1 MIKIFHTNRMTRQPF
16 FQALIH
22 YLHEHQDVTLR
33 QIKAAFEGEKNLD
46 RQLDAYIE
54 AGYIHRKNRRYQNA
68 FRLLDSLDGLSLDQE
83 IFVDT
88 ESALFDQLKEVTF
101 RRQMTNAT
109 NDLII
114 EEDVD
119 LMRENLTLDSYFYK
133 MRTQEELSEDQKKL
147 YAILGDVN
155 PDYALKYMTSFL
167 LKFTRKD
174 RVIQRRPD
182 IFVQALVTLDFVE
195 EISPQSYVLTME
207 MDLEQLIFRKTKDE
221 A

>member
-1 MIKIFHTNRMTRQPF
+1 MTRQPF

-101 RRQMTNAT
+101 RRQMTKAT

-174 RVIQRRPD
+174 KVIQRRSD
-182 IFVQALVTLDFVE
+182 IFVQALVTLDFLE
-195 EISPQSYVLTME
+195 EISPQTYVLTME
-207 MDLEQLIFRKTKDE
+207 MDRKQLIFRKIKDE

>member
-1 MIKIFHTNRMTRQPF
+1 MTRQPF

-22 YLHEHQDVTLR
+22 YLHQHQDVTLR

-68 FRLLDSLDGLSLDQE
+68 FRLLDSLVGLSLDQE

-88 ESALFDQLKEVTF
+88 ESALFDKVKEITF
-101 RRQMTNAT
+101 RRQMTNST
-109 NDLII
+109 NGLVI
-114 EEDVD
+114 EEEVD
-119 LMRENLTLDSYFYK
+119 LVRERLTLDSYFYK

-167 LKFTRKD
+167 LKFTRKE
-174 RVIQRRPD
+174 RVIQRRAD
-182 IFVQALVTLDFVE
+182 IFVEALVILDFLEQVA
-195 EISPQSYVLTME
+195 PQTYALTME
-207 MDLEQLIFRKTKDE
+207 MDPEQLIFRKK
-221 A
+221 

>member
-1 MIKIFHTNRMTRQPF
+1 MTRQPF

-22 YLHEHQDVTLR
+22 YLHQHQDVTLR

-54 AGYIHRKNRRYQNA
+54 AGYIRRENRRYQKA
-68 FRLLDSLDGLSLDQE
+68 FRLLDSLVGLSLDQE

-88 ESALFDQLKEVTF
+88 ESTLFDQVKEITF
-101 RRQMTNAT
+101 RRQMTNST
-109 NDLII
+109 NDLVI
-114 EEDVD
+114 EEEVD
-119 LMRENLTLDSYFYK
+119 LVRERLTLDSYFYK

-167 LKFTRKD
+167 LKFTRKE
-174 RVIQRRPD
+174 RVIQRRSD
-182 IFVQALVTLDFVE
+182 IFVEALVILGFLEQVA
-195 EISPQSYVLTME
+195 PQTYALTME
-207 MDLEQLIFRKTKDE
+207 VDPEQLIFRK
-221 A
+221 

>member
-1 MIKIFHTNRMTRQPF
+1 MTRQPF

-22 YLHEHQDVTLR
+22 YLHQHQDVTLR

-54 AGYIHRKNRRYQNA
+54 AGYIRRENRRYQKA
-68 FRLLDSLDGLSLDQE
+68 FRLLDSLVGLSLDQE

-88 ESALFDQLKEVTF
+88 DSDLFAQLKDITF
-101 RRQMTNAT
+101 HRQMTNST
-109 NDLII
+109 NDLVI
-114 EEDVD
+114 EEEVD

-167 LKFTRKD
+167 LKFTRKE
-174 RVIQRRPD
+174 RVIQRRAD
-182 IFVQALVTLDFVE
+182 IFVEALVILDFLEQVA
-195 EISPQSYVLTME
+195 PQTYALTME
-207 MDLEQLIFRKTKDE
+207 VDPEQLIFRKI
-221 A
+221 

>member
-1 MIKIFHTNRMTRQPF
+1 MTRQSF
-16 FQALIH
+16 FQALIN
-22 YLHEHQDVTLR
+22 YLHQHQDVTLR

-101 RRQMTNAT
+101 RRQMTKAT

-174 RVIQRRPD
+174 KVIQRRSD
-182 IFVQALVTLDFVE
+182 IFVQALVTLDFLE
-195 EISPQSYVLTME
+195 EISPQTYALTME
-207 MDLEQLIFRKTKDE
+207 MDPEQLIFRKI
-221 A
+221 

>member
-1 MIKIFHTNRMTRQPF
+1 MTRQPF

-22 YLHEHQDVTLR
+22 YLHQHQDVTLR

-54 AGYIHRKNRRYQNA
+54 AGYIRRENRRYQNA
-68 FRLLDSLDGLSLDQE
+68 FSLLDSLEGLSLDQE

-88 ESALFDQLKEVTF
+88 ESALFDKVKEITF
-101 RRQMTNAT
+101 RRQMTIAT
-109 NDLII
+109 NGLVI
-114 EEDVD
+114 EEEVD
-119 LMRENLTLDSYFYK
+119 LVRERLTLDSYFYK

-167 LKFTRKD
+167 LKFTRKE
-174 RVIQRRPD
+174 RVIQRRAD
-182 IFVQALVTLDFVE
+182 IFVEALVILDFLEQVA
-195 EISPQSYVLTME
+195 PQTYALTME
-207 MDLEQLIFRKTKDE
+207 VDPEQLIFRK
-221 A
+221 

>member
-1 MIKIFHTNRMTRQPF
+1 MTRQPF

-174 RVIQRRPD
+174 KVIQRRSD
-182 IFVQALVTLDFVE
+182 IFVQALVTLDFLE

-207 MDLEQLIFRKTKDE
+207 MDRKQLIFRKIKDE

>member
-33 QIKAAFEGEKNLD
+33 QIKAAVEGEKNLD

-54 AGYIHRKNRRYQNA
+54 AGYIHRKNRRSQNA

-88 ESALFDQLKEVTF
+88 ESELFDQLKEITF
-101 RRQMTNAT
+101 CQRMANAT

-174 RVIQRRPD
+174 KVIQRRSD
-182 IFVQALVTLDFVE
+182 IFVQALVTLDFLE
-195 EISPQSYVLTME
+195 EISPQTYALTME
-207 MDLEQLIFRKTKDE
+207 MDPEQLIFRKI
-221 A
+221 

>member
-1 MIKIFHTNRMTRQPF
+1 MTRQPF
-16 FQALIH
+16 FQALIN

-174 RVIQRRPD
+174 KVIQRRPD
-182 IFVQALVTLDFVE
+182 IFVQALVTLDFLE
-195 EISPQSYVLTME
+195 EISPQTYALTME
-207 MDLEQLIFRKTKDE
+207 MDRKQLIFRKIKDE

>member
-1 MIKIFHTNRMTRQPF
+1 MTRQPF

-174 RVIQRRPD
+174 KVIQRRSD
-182 IFVQALVTLDFVE
+182 IFVQALVTLDFLE
-195 EISPQSYVLTME
+195 EISPQTYALTME
-207 MDLEQLIFRKTKDE
+207 MDPEQLIFRKI
-221 A
+221 

>member
-22 YLHEHQDVTLR
+22 YLHQHQDVTLR

-101 RRQMTNAT
+101 RRQMTKAT

-174 RVIQRRPD
+174 KVIQRRSD
-182 IFVQALVTLDFVE
+182 IFVQALVTLDFLE
-195 EISPQSYVLTME
+195 EISPQTYALTME
-207 MDLEQLIFRKTKDE
+207 MDPEQLIFRKI
-221 A
+221 

>member
-1 MIKIFHTNRMTRQPF
+1 MTRQPF

-54 AGYIHRKNRRYQNA
+54 AGYIHRKNRRYQKA

-155 PDYALKYMTSFL
+155 PNYALKYMTSFL

-174 RVIQRRPD
+174 KVIQRRPD
-182 IFVQALVTLDFVE
+182 IFVQALVTLNFLE
-195 EISPQSYVLTME
+195 EISPQTYALTME
-207 MDLEQLIFRKTKDE
+207 MDPEQLIFRKI
-221 A
+221 

>member
-1 MIKIFHTNRMTRQPF
+1 MTRQPF

-22 YLHEHQDVTLR
+22 YLHQHQDVTLR

-54 AGYIHRKNRRYQNA
+54 AGYIRRENRRYQKA
-68 FRLLDSLDGLSLDQE
+68 FRLLDSLVGLSLDQE

-88 ESALFDQLKEVTF
+88 ESALFDKVKEITF
-101 RRQMTNAT
+101 RRQMTNST
-109 NDLII
+109 NGLVI
-114 EEDVD
+114 EEEVD
-119 LMRENLTLDSYFYK
+119 LVRERLTLDSYFYK

-167 LKFTRKD
+167 LKFTRKE
-174 RVIQRRPD
+174 RVIQRRSD
-182 IFVQALVTLDFVE
+182 IFVEALVILGFLEQVA
-195 EISPQSYVLTME
+195 PQTYALTME
-207 MDLEQLIFRKTKDE
+207 VDPEQLIFRK
-221 A
+221 

>member
-1 MIKIFHTNRMTRQPF
+1 MTRQPF

-22 YLHEHQDVTLR
+22 YLHQHQDVTLR

-54 AGYIHRKNRRYQNA
+54 AGYIRRENRRYQKA

-88 ESALFDQLKEVTF
+88 ESTLFDQVKEITF
-101 RRQMTNAT
+101 RRQMTNST
-109 NDLII
+109 NDLVI
-114 EEDVD
+114 EEEVD
-119 LMRENLTLDSYFYK
+119 LVRERLTLDSYFYK

-147 YAILGDVN
+147 YVILGDVN

-167 LKFTRKD
+167 LKFTRKE
-174 RVIQRRPD
+174 RVIQRRSD
-182 IFVQALVTLDFVE
+182 IFVEALVILGFLEQVA
-195 EISPQSYVLTME
+195 PQTYALTME
-207 MDLEQLIFRKTKDE
+207 VDPEQLIFRKI
-221 A
+221 

>member
-1 MIKIFHTNRMTRQPF
+1 MTRQPF
-16 FQALIH
+16 FQALIN

-88 ESALFDQLKEVTF
+88 ESELFDQLKEVTF

-174 RVIQRRPD
+174 KVIQRRPD
-182 IFVQALVTLDFVE
+182 IFVQALVTLDFLE

-207 MDLEQLIFRKTKDE
+207 MDRKQLIFRKIKDE

>member
-1 MIKIFHTNRMTRQPF
+1 MTRQPF

-22 YLHEHQDVTLR
+22 YLHKHQDVTLR

-101 RRQMTNAT
+101 RRQMTKAT

-174 RVIQRRPD
+174 KVIQRRPD
-182 IFVQALVTLDFVE
+182 IFVQALVTLDFLE

-207 MDLEQLIFRKTKDE
+207 MDRKQLIFRKIKDE

>member
-1 MIKIFHTNRMTRQPF
+1 MTRQPF

-22 YLHEHQDVTLR
+22 YLHQHQDVTLR

-54 AGYIHRKNRRYQNA
+54 AGYIRRENRRYQKA
-68 FRLLDSLDGLSLDQE
+68 FRLLDSLVGLSLDQE

-88 ESALFDQLKEVTF
+88 ESALFDKVKEITF
-101 RRQMTNAT
+101 RRQMTNST
-109 NDLII
+109 NGLVI
-114 EEDVD
+114 EEEVD
-119 LMRENLTLDSYFYK
+119 LVRERLTLDSYFYK

-167 LKFTRKD
+167 LKFTRKE
-174 RVIQRRPD
+174 RVIQRRAD
-182 IFVQALVTLDFVE
+182 IFVEALVILDFLEQVA
-195 EISPQSYVLTME
+195 PQTYALTME
-207 MDLEQLIFRKTKDE
+207 VDPEQLIFRK
-221 A
+221 

>member
-22 YLHEHQDVTLR
+22 YLHQHQDVTLR

-54 AGYIHRKNRRYQNA
+54 AGYIRRENRRYQKA
-68 FRLLDSLDGLSLDQE
+68 FRLLDSLVGLSLDQE

-88 ESALFDQLKEVTF
+88 ESALFDKVKEITF
-101 RRQMTNAT
+101 RRQMTNST
-109 NDLII
+109 NGLVI
-114 EEDVD
+114 EEEVD
-119 LMRENLTLDSYFYK
+119 LVRERLTLDSYFYK

-167 LKFTRKD
+167 LKFTRKE
-174 RVIQRRPD
+174 RVIQRRSD
-182 IFVQALVTLDFVE
+182 IFVEALVILGFLEQVA
-195 EISPQSYVLTME
+195 PQTYALTME
-207 MDLEQLIFRKTKDE
+207 VDPEQLIFRKI
-221 A
+221 

>member
-155 PDYALKYMTSFL
+155 PNYALKYMTSFL

-174 RVIQRRPD
+174 KVIQRRPD
-182 IFVQALVTLDFVE
+182 IFVQALVTLDFLE
-195 EISPQSYVLTME
+195 EISPQTYALTME
-207 MDLEQLIFRKTKDE
+207 MDPEQLIFRKI
-221 A
+221 

>member
-1 MIKIFHTNRMTRQPF
+1 MTRQPF

-22 YLHEHQDVTLR
+22 YLHQHQDVTLR

-54 AGYIHRKNRRYQNA
+54 AGYIRRENRRYQKA
-68 FRLLDSLDGLSLDQE
+68 FRLLDSLVGLSLDQE

-88 ESALFDQLKEVTF
+88 ESALFDKVKEITF
-101 RRQMTNAT
+101 RRQMTNST
-109 NDLII
+109 NGLVI
-114 EEDVD
+114 EEEVD
-119 LMRENLTLDSYFYK
+119 LVRERLTLDSYFYK

-167 LKFTRKD
+167 LKFTRKE
-174 RVIQRRPD
+174 RVIQRRSD
-182 IFVQALVTLDFVE
+182 IFVEALVILGFLEQVA
-195 EISPQSYVLTME
+195 PQTYALTME
-207 MDLEQLIFRKTKDE
+207 VDPEQLIFRKI
-221 A
+221 

>member
-1 MIKIFHTNRMTRQPF
+1 MTRQPF
-16 FQALIH
+16 FQALIN

-54 AGYIHRKNRRYQNA
+54 AGYIGRENRRYQNA
-68 FRLLDSLDGLSLDQE
+68 FSLLDSLEGLSLDQE

-88 ESALFDQLKEVTF
+88 ESELFDQLKEITF
-101 RRQMTNAT
+101 CQQMTNAI
-109 NDLII
+109 NDLVI

-119 LMRENLTLDSYFYK
+119 LMRERLTLNSYFYK

-147 YAILGDVN
+147 YQILGDVN

-167 LKFTRKD
+167 LKFTRKE
-174 RVIQRRPD
+174 RVIQRRSD
-182 IFVQALVTLDFVE
+182 IFVEALVILGFLEQVA
-195 EISPQSYVLTME
+195 PQTYALTME
-207 MDLEQLIFRKTKDE
+207 VDPEQLIFRKI
-221 A
+221 

>member
-1 MIKIFHTNRMTRQPF
+1 MTRQPF
-16 FQALIH
+16 FQALIN

-155 PDYALKYMTSFL
+155 PNYALKYMTSFL

-174 RVIQRRPD
+174 KVIQRRPD
-182 IFVQALVTLDFVE
+182 IFVQALVTLDFLE
-195 EISPQSYVLTME
+195 EISPQTYALTME
-207 MDLEQLIFRKTKDE
+207 MDPEQLIFRKI
-221 A
+221 